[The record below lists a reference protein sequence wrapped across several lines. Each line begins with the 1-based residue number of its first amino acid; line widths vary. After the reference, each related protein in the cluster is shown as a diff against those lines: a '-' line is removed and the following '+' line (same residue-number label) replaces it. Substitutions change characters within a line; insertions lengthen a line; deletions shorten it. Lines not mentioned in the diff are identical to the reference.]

1 MLSSH
6 KVKAEYDR
14 IAPYFSFGSAVTFP
28 FRRSLYEQR
37 ILPLLGLRKGHSVLD
52 LCCGAGH
59 NFPYILSLIGQ
70 EGTLTGLDLSEKMLD
85 VARSRVRRHGWNNVR
100 LINGDAAR
108 IRELIP
114 EYVDGV
120 LCSLGI
126 SLMPN
131 RLAVLH
137 AIKDVLKPGGR
148 VAIVEAQPFS
158 GLAAVF
164 NPLLYASMLPVPSNN
179 QAIFHE
185 AARSLE
191 YIKQVFPNYQYA
203 EHYSGFIYVV
213 VA

>member
-28 FRRSLYEQR
+28 FRRSLYEKR
-37 ILPLLGLRKGHSVLD
+37 ILPGLGLRKGDTVLD

-59 NFPYILSLIGQ
+59 NFPYVLSLIGQ
-70 EGTLTGLDLSEKMLD
+70 EGKLIGLDLSEKMLD
-85 VARSRVRRHGWNNVR
+85 VARARVERNGWKNVR
-100 LINGDAAR
+100 LITGDAAR
-108 IRELIP
+108 LRDLIREP
-114 EYVDGV
+114 VHGV

-131 RLAVLH
+131 RLAVLN
-137 AIKDVLKPGGR
+137 AIKDVMQPGGR

-158 GLAAVF
+158 GVAAIF

-185 AARSLE
+185 AALSLE
-191 YIKQVFPNYQYA
+191 YIKQVFPHCRYA

-213 VA
+213 IA